1 MADFTWK
8 ISGPAGLGIMSPG
21 LIFSKTFSRN
31 GYFVF
36 DYSEAPSLIQGG
48 RNTYQC
54 RVSSEEIFSQ
64 NKPVHILV
72 CLNKESVEVNGP
84 EVVEEGVVIYDNGK
98 IKDKVEKGFGIPLS
112 EIAKETAVKELAANM
127 VALGCSIFLLGYD
140 LKILESVIKETF
152 SSKGKEIADSNVDA
166 CRKGHEF
173 AKENFK
179 GNFPF
184 RLEKIGGKKKYLPTG
199 NEALGA
205 GAIAAGL
212 KFYSG
217 YPMTPTS
224 SLLGYLMKK
233 QKDFNF
239 VAKQAHDEISVINTA
254 IGAAF
259 AGARSMVGTAGGG
272 FALMSEA
279 YGLAAMTET
288 PLVIVLGQRPGP
300 ATGLP
305 TWSSQAD
312 LRFAMHAHQDEF
324 PRIVIT
330 PGDVE
335 ECYGTVQEAHN
346 IADKYQTPVI
356 VMTDKY
362 LADSHKS
369 VEAFP
374 KDAKIDRGL
383 VIEKPDGNYL
393 RYKITETGISPRVLP
408 GTKGAIVVA
417 NSDEHGESGQSTE
430 LSETRK
436 EMFEKRMR
444 KLDSLKKEIPKPKVY
459 GDKASDFAIV
469 GFGSVKGPVLE
480 AMKTLDKLGV
490 SVRFVHFAYV
500 LPFVEPDL
508 EGCSKILSVENN
520 YTGQFAGVLKE
531 RTGISVSDSLLKYD
545 GRPFYPEEIV
555 EKVRD
560 MA

>member
-1 MADFTWK
+1 MVDFTWK
-8 ISGPAGLGIMSPG
+8 ISGPAGLGIMSAG
-21 LIFSKTFSRN
+21 LIFSKTFSRG
-31 GYFVF
+31 GYFLF

-54 RVSSEEIFSQ
+54 RINSEEVLSQ

-72 CLNKESVEVNGP
+72 CLNKESVDVNGP
-84 EVVEEGVVIYDNGK
+84 EVVEEGIVIYDEGK

-112 EIAKETAVKELAANM
+112 ELAKETSGKELAANM
-127 VALGCSIFLLGYD
+127 VALGSSVFLLGYD
-140 LKILESVIKETF
+140 LKILESIVKETF
-152 SSKGKEIADSNVDA
+152 SSKGKEVADSNVEA
-166 CRKGHEF
+166 CRKGYEF

-179 GNFPF
+179 GDFSF
-184 RLEKIGGKKKYLPTG
+184 KLKKLSGKKRYLPTG

-224 SLLGYLMKK
+224 SLLSYLTKK

-239 VAKQAHDEISVINTA
+239 VVKQAHDEIAVINTA

-259 AGARSMVGTAGGG
+259 AGVRSMVGTAGGG

-324 PRIVIT
+324 PRIVIA
-330 PGDVE
+330 PGDAE
-335 ECYGTVQEAHN
+335 ECYRSVQEAHN

-356 VMTDKY
+356 LLTDKY

-369 VEAFP
+369 IEAFP
-374 KDAKIDRGL
+374 KDVKIDRGL
-383 VIEKPDGNYL
+383 VLEKPYRNYV
-393 RYKITETGISPRVLP
+393 RYKITETGVSPRVIP

-436 EMFEKRMR
+436 GMFEKRMR
-444 KLDSLKKEIPKPKVY
+444 KLDSLKKEIPGPEVY
-459 GDKASDFAIV
+459 GDSSSDFAIV

-480 AMKTLDKLGV
+480 AMKTLDKLGI
-490 SVRFVHFAYV
+490 SVKFVHFVYV
-500 LPFVEPDL
+500 LPFMEPDL
-508 EGCSKILSVENN
+508 EGCSKVLSVENN
-520 YTGQFAGVLKE
+520 YTSQFAGVLKE
-531 RTGISVSDSLLKYD
+531 LSGISVSDSLLKYD

-555 EKVRD
+555 EKVRS